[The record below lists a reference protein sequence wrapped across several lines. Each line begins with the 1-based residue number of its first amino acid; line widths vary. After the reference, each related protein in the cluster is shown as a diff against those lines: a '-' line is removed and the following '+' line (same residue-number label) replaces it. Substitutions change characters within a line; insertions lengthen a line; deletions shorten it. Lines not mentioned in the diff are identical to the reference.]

1 MTSNQCLSALPE
13 PKREGKR
20 IPENAPKWESPA
32 PKPQENGRILEVT
45 FNASDTRKRESWVK
59 PPRRVAN
66 SERRTREYLTESEVE
81 KILTAAEKHGRH
93 GHRDATMILVAY
105 RHALR
110 VGELV
115 SLRWD
120 QIDLPQGLLLVN
132 RLKNGTPSTH
142 PVRGPELRAL
152 RRLQREYPN
161 CPYVFAGE
169 RRGPLTP
176 SSVRKIVARA
186 GAAAGIEFPV
196 HPHMLRH
203 AAGYKLAND
212 GQDTRAI
219 QHYLG
224 HKNITH
230 TVRYTE
236 LSPDR
241 FKDFW
246 RD

>member
-1 MTSNQCLSALPE
+1 MDTHLDGAAEEHQSA
-13 PKREGKR
+13 GQN
-20 IPENAPKWESPA
+20 IPELDRLRESQPS
-32 PKPQENGRILEVT
+32 KDGESGQIIEVT
-45 FNASDTRKRESWVK
+45 VDQPNTHFRESSGK
-59 PPRRVAN
+59 PPRKPRNAD
-66 SERRTREYLTESEVE
+66 RRSREFLTPAEVE
-81 KILTAAEKHGRH
+81 RLAKAAEQVGRH
-93 GHRDATMILVAY
+93 GHRDATMILMAY

-110 VGELV
+110 VSELC

-120 QIDLPQGLLLVN
+120 QVDLAQGLLHV
-132 RLKNGTPSTH
+132 RRRKNGTPSSH
-142 PVRGPELRAL
+142 PLHGPELRAL
-152 RRLQREYPN
+152 RRLQRDYPT
-161 CPYVFAGE
+161 CPYVFTGE
-169 RRGPLTP
+169 RNGPLTD
-176 SSVRKIVARA
+176 STVRKLVARA
-186 GAAAGIEFPV
+186 GRAAKLDFPV

-236 LSPDR
+236 LSPER

-246 RD
+246 ED